1 MKNNNLLRSS
11 LLILVSI
18 LALSLIFN
26 PAILAQE
33 YTLNVGMAV
42 GETNPMY
49 KGAMKLKENVEK
61 RTDGNLEIRVFP
73 NSQLGSTDDLQEQ
86 AKMGANVAVITDAG
100 RLADVLPEIGILNAP
115 YIATSYEEVRKIV
128 LSDMFKN
135 LSNKLTEYN
144 YKVLSFN
151 WYQGERHFITNKPV
165 ETPSDLNGL
174 KIRTPG
180 SPVWRKSVAAMGAT
194 PTPLAWSEVYPGIQQ
209 GVIDGAEAQLTAI
222 YGSSL
227 YEVIDYINK
236 TGHFQLMTGLV
247 VGTRW
252 FNSLPEDYQ
261 NIILEESIKAGDYAS
276 ELTIELGKEYEA
288 EMVKKGVTIVE
299 PNVEAFVES
308 VQGVYEELGYN
319 ELKEQINNQVL
330 N

>member
-1 MKNNNLLRSS
+1 MITKKSISKSLVIFVGVLVLSIILSS
-11 LLILVSI
+11 SI
-18 LALSLIFN
+18 M
-26 PAILAQE
+26 AQD

-49 KGAMKLKENVEK
+49 KGAMQLKENVEA
-61 RTDGNLEIRVFP
+61 RTDGDLEIRVFP

-100 RLADVLPEIGILNAP
+100 RLADVLPEIGILGAP
-115 YIATSYEEVRKIV
+115 YVATNYEDVRKIV
-128 LSDMFKN
+128 LSDTFRE
-135 LSNKLTEYN
+135 LLDQLTEAN

-151 WYQGERHFITNKPV
+151 WYQGARHFLTNKKV
-165 ETPSDLNGL
+165 ETPSDLNGQ

-194 PTPLAWSEVYPGIQQ
+194 PTPLDWSEVYPGIQQ
-209 GVIDGAEAQLTAI
+209 GVIDGAEAQHTAT

-227 YEVIDYINK
+227 YEVVDYINK

-261 NIILEESIKAGDYAS
+261 NIVMEESIKAGDYAS
-276 ELTIELGKEYEA
+276 ELTIELGEKYES
-288 EMVKKGVTIVE
+288 EMEEMGVTIVE
-299 PNVEAFVES
+299 PNIEAFEES

-319 ELKEQINNQVL
+319 ELKEQIESEVL

>member
-1 MKNNNLLRSS
+1 MFTKK
-11 LLILVSI
+11 SI
-18 LALSLIFN
+18 SKSLIVLIGVLVLSIVFSN
-26 PAILAQE
+26 SIMAQD

-49 KGAMKLKENVEK
+49 KGAMQLKENVEA
-61 RTDGNLEIRVFP
+61 RTDGDLEIRVFP

-115 YIATSYEEVRKIV
+115 YIATNYEDVRKIV
-128 LSDMFKN
+128 LSDMFRD
-135 LSNKLTEYN
+135 LSNKLTEDN

-151 WYQGERHFITNKPV
+151 WYQGARHFLTNKRV
-165 ETPSDLNGL
+165 ENPSDLNGL

-194 PTPLAWSEVYPGIQQ
+194 PTPLDWSEVYPGIQQ
-209 GVIDGAEAQLTAI
+209 GVIDGAEAQHTAT

-227 YEVIDYINK
+227 YEVVDYINK

-261 NIILEESIKAGDYAS
+261 NIILEESINAGDYAS
-276 ELTIELGKEYEA
+276 ELTIELGEKYEA
-288 EMVKKGVTIVE
+288 EMKEMGVTIVE
-299 PNVEAFVES
+299 PNIEAFVES
-308 VQGVYEELGYN
+308 VQGVYEEFGYN
-319 ELKEQINNQVL
+319 ELKEEIKNKVL

>member
-1 MKNNNLLRSS
+1 MFTKK
-11 LLILVSI
+11 SI
-18 LALSLIFN
+18 SKSLIVFIGVLVLSIVFSN
-26 PAILAQE
+26 SIMAQN
-33 YTLNVGMAV
+33 YTLNIGMAV

-49 KGAMKLKENVEK
+49 KGAMQLKENVEAK
-61 RTDGNLEIRVFP
+61 TDGDLEIRVFP

-115 YIATSYEEVRKIV
+115 YIATNYEDVRKIV
-128 LSDMFKN
+128 LSDMFRD
-135 LSNKLTEYN
+135 LSNQLTEDN

-151 WYQGERHFITNKPV
+151 WYQGARHFLTNKRV
-165 ETPSDLNGL
+165 EVPADLNGQ

-194 PTPLAWSEVYPGIQQ
+194 PTPLDWSEVYPGIQQ
-209 GVIDGAEAQLTAI
+209 GVIDGAEAQHTAT

-252 FNSLPEDYQ
+252 FNSLPEEYQ
-261 NIILEESIKAGDYAS
+261 NIIIEESIKAGDYAS
-276 ELTIELGKEYEA
+276 KLTIELGEKYEA
-288 EMVKKGVTIVE
+288 EMEEMGVTIVE
-299 PNVEAFVES
+299 PNIDAFVES
-308 VQGVYEELGYN
+308 VQGVYEELGYSK
-319 ELKEQINNQVL
+319 LKEQIQNEVL

>member
-1 MKNNNLLRSS
+1 LFTKK
-11 LLILVSI
+11 SI
-18 LALSLIFN
+18 SKSLIVFIGVLVLSIVFSN
-26 PAILAQE
+26 SIMAQD
-33 YTLNVGMAV
+33 YTLNIGMAV

-49 KGAMKLKENVEK
+49 KGAMQLKENVEAK
-61 RTDGNLEIRVFP
+61 TDGDLEIRVFP

-115 YIATSYEEVRKIV
+115 YIATNYEDVRKIV
-128 LSDMFKN
+128 LSDMFRD
-135 LSNKLTEYN
+135 LSNQLTEDN

-151 WYQGERHFITNKPV
+151 WYQGARHFLTNKRV
-165 ETPSDLNGL
+165 EVPADLNGQ

-194 PTPLAWSEVYPGIQQ
+194 PTPLDWSEVYPGIQQ
-209 GVIDGAEAQLTAI
+209 GVIDGAEAQHTAT

-252 FNSLPEDYQ
+252 FNSLPEEYQ
-261 NIILEESIKAGDYAS
+261 NIIIEESIKAGDYAS
-276 ELTIELGKEYEA
+276 KLTIELGEKYEA
-288 EMVKKGVTIVE
+288 EMEEMGVTIVE
-299 PNVEAFVES
+299 PNIDAFVES
-308 VQGVYEELGYN
+308 VQGVYEELGYSK
-319 ELKEQINNQVL
+319 LKEQIQNEVL

>member
-1 MKNNNLLRSS
+1 MKNKNLLKNS
-11 LLILVSI
+11 LLVLVGI

-26 PAILAQE
+26 PALLAQD

-42 GETNPMY
+42 GESDPMY
-49 KGAMKLKENVEK
+49 KGAMKLKEQVEA
-61 RTDGNLEIRVFP
+61 RTDGALEIRVFP

-86 AKMGANVAVITDAG
+86 ARMGANVAVITDTG

-115 YIATSYEEVRKIV
+115 YIAENYEDVRKIV
-128 LSDMFKN
+128 LSDMFRD
-135 LSNKLTEYN
+135 LSDQLTEYD

-151 WYQGERHFITNKPV
+151 WYQGARHFLTNKPI
-165 ETPSDLNGL
+165 ENPEDLKGL

-180 SPVWRKSVAAMGAT
+180 SPVWRNSVAAMGAT
-194 PTPLAWSEVYPGIQQ
+194 PTPLDWSEVYPGIQQ
-209 GVIDGAEAQLTAI
+209 GVIDGAEAQHTAT

-252 FNSLPEDYQ
+252 FDNLPEEYQ
-261 NIILEESIKAGDYAS
+261 NILMEESVNAGDYAS
-276 ELTIELGKEYEA
+276 ELTIELGQQYEE
-288 EMVKKGVTIVE
+288 EMQKNGVTIVE
-299 PNVEAFVES
+299 PNIEAFVES
-308 VQGVYEELGYN
+308 VQGVYEDLGYN
-319 ELKEQINNQVL
+319 ELRQQIQEEVL
-330 N
+330 Q